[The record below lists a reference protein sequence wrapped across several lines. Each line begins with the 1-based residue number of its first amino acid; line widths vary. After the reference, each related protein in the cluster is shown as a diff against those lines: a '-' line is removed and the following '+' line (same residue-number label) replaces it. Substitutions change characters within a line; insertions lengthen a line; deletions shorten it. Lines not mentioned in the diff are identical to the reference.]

1 LYSIQVFVTELQMTM
16 KIKQRT
22 LNPEVYSSCIDSGY
36 PEIIARIIAGRTNAF
51 DKNIFDFSLD
61 AIQPA
66 MSMAGV
72 PEAVSR
78 ISYAIDKQQT
88 ILIFTDYDVDGC
100 TSMAILHKALHQV
113 FEVPESDLVQ
123 LTGHRT
129 EDGYGLTDSIA
140 DKIIDYRPDLVITA
154 DAGVSDNQRIKKLA
168 DAGIDVIITD
178 HHLVPKTGAPE
189 AAVAVVNPQQEN
201 CPYDPEIAGCGVA
214 WLLMTAL
221 AQNRGCSIA
230 QKRTLH
236 ELLDYVALGTVADMA
251 SLGSVINRYFVRQGL
266 AFMNQRARPCW
277 QQSLNDKP
285 AGVGQLGFQIGPRV
299 NASSRMTGRADLAID
314 FLLSA
319 DMDQVCRA
327 YDELETHNRKRQAI
341 EAEILLAARKRVR
354 SKAPAIVYYSE
365 SNHAGIQGIVAS
377 KLSETF
383 GKPAIMLADVAD
395 GMVSGSGRAG
405 QFLHLQAALETLDE
419 NMPGLLISFG
429 GHKAAAGL
437 KIHKT
442 DIQRFT
448 NGFYEVVLEQLKGQD
463 TKPFKETDGSLNG
476 YINLETCY
484 QIERLQPFG
493 IGFPTP
499 TFYDQMEARFVR
511 VIGKT
516 QTHLSMM
523 LDHYKA
529 VFFNALETPESPWPV
544 SEGQTVGVIYTL
556 NVNEWQGRKSVQLFV
571 RDVVG

>member
-1 LYSIQVFVTELQMTM
+1 MAM

-22 LNPEVYSSCIDSGY
+22 RNPEVYSACIDAGY

-61 AIQPA
+61 SIQPA
-66 MSMAGV
+66 MTMAGV

-78 ISYAIDKQQT
+78 ISHAIDKQQT

-100 TSMAILHKALHQV
+100 TSMVILYNALHQV
-113 FEVPESDLVQ
+113 FEVPESDIVQ

-140 DKIIDYRPDLVITA
+140 DKIIEYKPDLVITA
-154 DAGVSDNQRIKKLA
+154 DAGVSDDQRIKKLA
-168 DAGIDVIITD
+168 DAEIDVIITD
-178 HHLVPKTGAPE
+178 HHLVPKTGAPVS
-189 AAVAVVNPQQEN
+189 AVAVVNPQQES
-201 CPYDPEIAGCGVA
+201 CTYDPEIAGCGVA

-221 AQNRGCSIA
+221 AQDRGCSIA
-230 QKRTLH
+230 QKRILH
-236 ELLDYVALGTVADMA
+236 EMLDYVALGTVADMA

-277 QQSLNDKP
+277 RQSLNDKP

-319 DMDQVCRA
+319 DMDQVCSA
-327 YDELETHNRKRQAI
+327 YDELETHNKKRQAI
-341 EAEILLAARKRVR
+341 EAEMLIEARKRV
-354 SKAPAIVYYSE
+354 SGKEPAIVFYSE

-377 KLSETF
+377 KLSEMF
-383 GKPAIMLADVAD
+383 GKPAIMFADVAD

-419 NMPGLLISFG
+419 NMQGLLVSFG

-437 KIHKT
+437 KIHKKN
-442 DIQRFT
+442 IQRFT
-448 NGFYEVVLEQLKGQD
+448 NGFYQIVQEQLKGQD
-463 TKPFKETDGSLNG
+463 TTPYKETDGSLTG
-476 YINLETCY
+476 FINLDTCY
-484 QIERLQPFG
+484 QIEKLQPFG

-499 TFYDQMEARFVR
+499 TFCDQMEARYVR

-523 LDHYKA
+523 LDRYKA
-529 VFFNALETPESPWPV
+529 VFFNALETPESPWPFKD
-544 SEGQTVGVIYTL
+544 GQTVGVLYTV
-556 NVNEWQGRKSVQLFV
+556 NVNEWQGQRNLQLIV

>member
-1 LYSIQVFVTELQMTM
+1 M

-22 LNPEVYSSCIDSGY
+22 RNPEVYSACIDAGY

-61 AIQPA
+61 SIQPA
-66 MSMAGV
+66 MTMAGV

-78 ISYAIDKQQT
+78 ISHAIDKQQT

-100 TSMAILHKALHQV
+100 TSMVILYNALHQV
-113 FEVPESDLVQ
+113 FEVPESDIVQ

-140 DKIIDYRPDLVITA
+140 DKIIEYKPDLVITA
-154 DAGVSDNQRIKKLA
+154 DAGVSDDQRIKKLA
-168 DAGIDVIITD
+168 DAEIDVIITD
-178 HHLVPKTGAPE
+178 HHLVPKTGAPVS
-189 AAVAVVNPQQEN
+189 AVAVVNPQQES
-201 CPYDPEIAGCGVA
+201 CTYDPEIAGCGVA

-221 AQNRGCSIA
+221 AQDRGCSIA
-230 QKRTLH
+230 QKRILH
-236 ELLDYVALGTVADMA
+236 EMLDYVALGTVADMA

-277 QQSLNDKP
+277 RQSLNDKP

-319 DMDQVCRA
+319 DMDQVCSA
-327 YDELETHNRKRQAI
+327 YDELETHNKKRQAI
-341 EAEILLAARKRVR
+341 EAEMLIEARKRV
-354 SKAPAIVYYSE
+354 SGKEPAIVFYSE

-377 KLSETF
+377 KLSEMF
-383 GKPAIMLADVAD
+383 GKPAIMFADVAD

-419 NMPGLLISFG
+419 NMQGLLVSFG

-437 KIHKT
+437 KIHKKN
-442 DIQRFT
+442 IQRFT
-448 NGFYEVVLEQLKGQD
+448 NGFYQIVQEQLKGQD
-463 TKPFKETDGSLNG
+463 TTPYKETDGSLTG
-476 YINLETCY
+476 FINLDTCY
-484 QIERLQPFG
+484 QIEKLQPFG

-499 TFYDQMEARFVR
+499 TFCDQMEARYVR

-523 LDHYKA
+523 LDRYKA
-529 VFFNALETPESPWPV
+529 VFFNALETPESPWPFKD
-544 SEGQTVGVIYTL
+544 GQTVGVLYTV
-556 NVNEWQGRKSVQLFV
+556 NVNEWQGQRNLQLIV